1 MLKYKSG
8 TFRRIDKKIENS
20 FVIVLVVAV
29 LSVIVSY
36 LVIKTNQDKTA
47 ELINETN
54 PTLLQINKLQLLVN
68 NSAFYTS
75 GAIYNPQENFYAD
88 SLRQLKNKEYIKV
101 KSKLMALNKP
111 ENSDYFSINK
121 CINTYDHLLSAE
133 DELITHLYAGIN
145 NGDTANVKK
154 AIVSLQTNIKIGRA
168 HV

>member
-75 GAIYNPQENFYAD
+75 GAI
-88 SLRQLKNKEYIKV
+88 
-101 KSKLMALNKP
+101 
-111 ENSDYFSINK
+111 
-121 CINTYDHLLSAE
+121 
-133 DELITHLYAGIN
+133 
-145 NGDTANVKK
+145 
-154 AIVSLQTNIKIGRA
+154 
-168 HV
+168 